1 MMMNRAVNLG
11 IAFIF
16 CCGVSATKADDNIKR
31 FIHPIAGHC
40 TSEEQSSCDSSELSC
55 MNTGIDGV
63 KKISCCAA
71 WKKCMN
77 SVGCDTSAFRCE

>member
-1 MMMNRAVNLG
+1 MMNRAVNLG

-16 CCGVSATKADDNIKR
+16 CCGVSATKADDHIKR
-31 FIHPIAGHC
+31 FIHPIAGRC
-40 TSEEQSSCDSSELSC
+40 TSQEQSSCDSSELSC
-55 MNTGIDGV
+55 MNLGIDGV

-77 SVGCDTSAFRCE
+77 SVGCDTNAFRCE